1 MFHAKL
7 KSLSLAVMVAATL
20 GTSGVALAQSGNAE
34 ADSLLS
40 TLRQTYQGTQ
50 FTSVSPTPIK
60 GIWEVV
66 MGQKVSYT
74 DSSGRYF
81 MFGNL
86 VDLQTQEN
94 LTEGR
99 VADLTKVEPNKLPV
113 SQAIKTVKGDR
124 SRKLWVFADP
134 ECGYCKQLENTL
146 TKVENV
152 TIYTFLMPVLGQK
165 SYQNAESIWC
175 AKDSSKAWQNYMLG
189 TMPVATKKCENPLDA
204 NMKLGQSLGVTG
216 TPTLIMENGIKV
228 PGAVPLERLNQMLTS
243 AATGGAVAKG
253 K

>member
-1 MFHAKL
+1 MFHANL

-20 GTSGVALAQSGNAE
+20 GASGVASAQSGNAE
-34 ADSLLS
+34 ADNLLS

-50 FTSVSPTPIK
+50 FTSVRPTPLK

-99 VADLTKVEPNKLPV
+99 VAELTKVDPNTLPI
-113 SQAIKTVKGDR
+113 SQAIKTVKGNG

-146 TKVENV
+146 TKAENV

-175 AKDSSKAWQNYMLG
+175 AKDRSKAWTNYMLG
-189 TMPVATKKCENPLDA
+189 TMPVATNKCDNPLDA
-204 NMKLGQSLGVTG
+204 NMKLGQSLGVNG
-216 TPTLIMENGIKV
+216 TPTLIMENGTKV
-228 PGAVPLERLNQMLTS
+228 PGAVPLERLNQML
-243 AATGGAVAKG
+243 AAASSGSSVAKG